1 MTKNPSPSAPSEG
14 RPVWFLNRSVLVV
27 RPLQPFVD
35 WVLSLDDEGSVE
47 AEDVWESVNSFL
59 VPEFEDPGETL
70 GWVHANVEIVF
81 EVMLNDWV
89 MDSAHWPE
97 DRSWSTFEQ
106 WFEIEYIDL
115 AWDLVDEPLSSDPP
129 MIEGHEA

>member
-1 MTKNPSPSAPSEG
+1 MSNNPSSSEQ

-35 WVLSLDDEGSVE
+35 WVLSFDDDGPVD
-47 AEDVWESVNSFL
+47 AEDAWASVNSFL
-59 VPEFEDPGETL
+59 VPEFEDPAETL
-70 GWVHANVEIVF
+70 AWVQANVEIVF
-81 EVMLNDWV
+81 EIMLNDWV

-97 DRSWSTFEQ
+97 DRGWSTFER
-106 WFEIEYIDL
+106 WFDFEYIDL